1 MGEFLCVVR
10 RLDMQSVH
18 SFGKLLL
25 WCIVVHRPVLSAA
38 CVSVTASAESEVDFI
53 FVVSTD
59 SFQIDEY

>member
-1 MGEFLCVVR
+1 
-10 RLDMQSVH
+10 MQSVH

-38 CVSVTASAESEVDFI
+38 CVSVIASAESEVDFI